1 MDPKAT
7 ADMARIMGLLNGT
20 QSAKTSRPNPQK
32 INESVDIP
40 EPDIKNDMMKILEM
54 FNSGSNTAS
63 TKPVL
68 TENVDVKVKAN
79 DGANSLKI
87 LVELYPGSK
96 TRKLYHIEDSNKVI
110 FENIFLYEIAHLLKD
125 SLEGNSF
132 KSKDELLKLNEEY
145 NSHLKE
151 ASFYKEK
158 VNRCIQLN
166 ETKARPVLEEKY
178 KSAVKQANEIQIR
191 LQKGIKF

>member
-32 INESVDIP
+32 VNEAFDIP
-40 EPDIKNDMMKILEM
+40 EPDIKNDMKKILEM
-54 FNSGSNTAS
+54 FNTGSNAAS
-63 TKPVL
+63 TKQTL
-68 TENVDVKVKAN
+68 TEEVKVKPN
-79 DGANSLKI
+79 DGANSLKV

-96 TRKLYHIEDSNKVI
+96 TRKLYHVEDSNRVI

-132 KSKDELLKLNEEY
+132 KSKEELLKLNEEY

-166 ETKARPVLEEKY
+166 ETTARPVLEEKY
-178 KSAVKQANEIQIR
+178 KSAVKQANEIQLK

>member
-32 INESVDIP
+32 VNEAFDIP
-40 EPDIKNDMMKILEM
+40 EPDIKNDMKKILEM
-54 FNSGSNTAS
+54 FNTGSNAAS
-63 TKPVL
+63 TKQTL
-68 TENVDVKVKAN
+68 TEEVKVKPN
-79 DGANSLKI
+79 DGANSLKV

-96 TRKLYHIEDSNKVI
+96 TRKLYHVEDSNRVI

-178 KSAVKQANEIQIR
+178 KSAVKQANEIQLK
-191 LQKGIKF
+191 LQKGIKI

>member
-20 QSAKTSRPNPQK
+20 QSTKTSRPNPQK
-32 INESVDIP
+32 VNEAVDIP

-54 FNSGSNTAS
+54 FNSGSNAAS
-63 TKPVL
+63 TKQAL
-68 TENVDVKVKAN
+68 TEEVKVKPN
-79 DGANSLKI
+79 DGANSLKV

-96 TRKLYHIEDSNKVI
+96 TRKLYHIEDSNRVI

-132 KSKDELLKLNEEY
+132 KSKEELLKLNEEY

-178 KSAVKQANEIQIR
+178 KSAVKQANEIQLK
-191 LQKGIKF
+191 LQKGIKI

>member
-32 INESVDIP
+32 INEAVDIP
-40 EPDIKNDMMKILEM
+40 EPDIKNDMKKILEM
-54 FNSGSNTAS
+54 FNTGSNAAS
-63 TKPVL
+63 TKQTL
-68 TENVDVKVKAN
+68 TEEIKVKPN
-79 DGANSLKI
+79 DAANSLKV

-96 TRKLYHIEDSNKVI
+96 TRKLYHVEDSNRII

-132 KSKDELLKLNEEY
+132 KSKEELLKLNEEY

-178 KSAVKQANEIQIR
+178 KSAVKQANEIQLK
-191 LQKGIKF
+191 LQKGIKI